1 MGGVGR
7 GLLARGGTA
16 DDKISSCLRLSSG
29 IDPLNFK
36 DRDLLVKGN
45 HVCRLFFFS
54 GRPSALRTLG
64 CALMGDGF
72 GFFIFGEHI

>member
-16 DDKISSCLRLSSG
+16 DHKISSCLRMSSG

-45 HVCRLFFFS
+45 HVLSVVLFFGTS
-54 GRPSALRTLG
+54 LCTSDAGWCS
-64 CALMGDGF
+64 DG
-72 GFFIFGEHI
+72 